1 MHTGTVY
8 TVPMIRAVLLL
19 LLFVSAALPAAA
31 QGLPGAEPLSVT
43 LVPQYPRPYQN
54 ITVAPRST
62 LVDLSSSKVEILVN
76 GTVIYTGSGTQP
88 ATARAGALGERTTI
102 LVRVTDPGGRVYSVQ
117 KVVRPAEVSLILE
130 PVSTVHPFYAG
141 GGLVASEGRVRLVA
155 VPDLHTDAGT
165 RLPASSLVYTWRVAD
180 RILTDSSGIGRS
192 TLVANAPVRHRNAD
206 ITVTVTSPD
215 SSLVGEAKTTIAA
228 VDPFVRLYR
237 NDPLLGPDFDTA
249 LTGRFTMPD
258 TEATFRAVAYFF
270 AAPPTLSWV
279 VNGSAGGGDKD
290 VTVRATGNGSGT
302 AQLQLSASDKAHYQ
316 FADTR
321 LSVGFGQGGGLGIF
335 GL

>member
-1 MHTGTVY
+1 
-8 TVPMIRAVLLL
+8 MIRATL
-19 LLFVSAALPAAA
+19 LLFLFASTALPAAA

-62 LVDLSSSKVEILVN
+62 LVDLSASKVEILVN
-76 GTVIYTGSGTQP
+76 GAVIYTGSGTQP

-102 LVRVTDPGGRVYSVQ
+102 LVRVTDPAGRVYSVQ
-117 KVVRPAEVSLILE
+117 NVVRPAEVSLILE
-130 PVSTVHPFYAG
+130 PVSTTHPFYKG
-141 GGLVASEGRVRLVA
+141 GGLVASEGRVRLIA
-155 VPDLHTDAGT
+155 VPDLRTDAGT
-165 RLPASSLVYTWRVAD
+165 RLPASGLVYTWRVAD

-206 ITVTVTSPD
+206 ITVTVTNPD
-215 SSLVGEAKTTIAA
+215 SSLVGEAKTTISAI
-228 VDPFVRLYR
+228 DPLVRLYR

-270 AAPPTLSWV
+270 AAPPTLSWG
-279 VNGSAGGGDKD
+279 VNGASSGGDKD
-290 VTVRATGNGSGT
+290 ITVRSTGSGGGT
-302 AQLQLSASDKAHYQ
+302 AQLQIAASDKEHYQ
-316 FADTR
+316 FADER
-321 LSVGFGQGGGLGIF
+321 LSVAFGEEGGLGIF